1 MSSIITRSGVTV
13 SPEDAR
19 ALQANI
25 WRFYLF
31 RFFVDFQLWLPIWV
45 VYLTDERGLSLWQI
59 GALDAPF
66 WVLLIVLEVPTG
78 AIADRWGRKVS
89 LSYGAFANAIAVIV
103 FGLAGNFGI
112 LLISYMVWAAAFT
125 LYSGADSAFVYDSL
139 RAVGRENDYQKLWG
153 RTRAV
158 QAAGAIL
165 GLGIGS
171 LAAELVSLWVPV
183 VASGG
188 LMAMAWL
195 VSFTFKEPPRFD
207 EGEKQESY
215 IEVTR
220 NAFRVAFGRPAVR
233 LMMLLLAVVM
243 GVGVSMIILQQPFLD
258 SHHVTYGLFGPFLM
272 PGQFL
277 SIAGAL
283 LAYRVTAALGV
294 SRVVALMPVVVLIT
308 ALGLGSIDHLAAF
321 AFYPMTTLMFA
332 MSFVVISDYLNRRI
346 PSANRATILSIQ
358 NMIFSLIVAVMEA
371 LLTAIGYWRG
381 LPTACLTGAVI
392 LAVIGA
398 PLLALWLRAHRR
410 ESLDG
415 EAPVDAPEAEPEQA
429 RPP

>member
-1 MSSIITRSGVTV
+1 MPL

-19 ALQANI
+19 SLEANI

-139 RAVGRENDYQKLWG
+139 RAVGRENDYQKFCGAAPAPCRQQERSWG
-153 RTRAV
+153 WV
-158 QAAGAIL
+158 
-165 GLGIGS
+165 IGS

-207 EGEKQESY
+207 EGAEKQESY
-215 IEVTR
+215 IEVTKECVPR
-220 NAFRVAFGRPAVR
+220 GVR
-233 LMMLLLAVVM
+233 
-243 GVGVSMIILQQPFLD
+243 
-258 SHHVTYGLFGPFLM
+258 
-272 PGQFL
+272 
-277 SIAGAL
+277 
-283 LAYRVTAALGV
+283 AA
-294 SRVVALMPVVVLIT
+294 
-308 ALGLGSIDHLAAF
+308 
-321 AFYPMTTLMFA
+321 
-332 MSFVVISDYLNRRI
+332 RRC
-346 PSANRATILSIQ
+346 A
-358 NMIFSLIVAVMEA
+358 
-371 LLTAIGYWRG
+371 
-381 LPTACLTGAVI
+381 
-392 LAVIGA
+392 
-398 PLLALWLRAHRR
+398 
-410 ESLDG
+410 
-415 EAPVDAPEAEPEQA
+415 
-429 RPP
+429 

>member
-1 MSSIITRSGVTV
+1 MPL

-19 ALQANI
+19 SLQANI

-45 VYLTDERGLSLWQI
+45 VYLIDERGLSLWQI

-139 RAVGRENDYQKLWG
+139 RAIGRENDYQKFWG

-158 QAAGAIL
+158 QAVGAIL
-165 GLGIGS
+165 GLGVGS
-171 LAAELVSLWVPV
+171 LAAEFINLWVPV

-188 LMAMAWL
+188 LMAVAWL

-207 EGEKQESY
+207 EGAGQAGY
-215 IEVTR
+215 LQVTKD
-220 NAFRVAFGRPAVR
+220 AFRVAFGRPTVR
-233 LMMLLLAVVM
+233 MMMLLMAVVM

-258 SHHVTYGLFGPFLM
+258 SHDVRYGFFGLFLM

-277 SIAGAL
+277 SIAGSL
-283 LAYRVTAALGV
+283 LAYRLSVALGV
-294 SRVVALMPVVVLIT
+294 SRLIALMPLVVLIT
-308 ALGLGSIDHLAAF
+308 AVGLGAIDHLAAF
-321 AFYPMTTLMFA
+321 AFYPLTTLIFA
-332 MSFVVISDYLNRRI
+332 TSFVVISDYLNRRI
-346 PSANRATILSIQ
+346 PSGSRATILSIH
-358 NMIFSLIVAVMEA
+358 NMLFSLMVGGMEL
-371 LLTAIGYWRG
+371 LLTAVGFWQG
-381 LPTACLTGAVI
+381 LPFAYWTGAVF
-392 LAVIGA
+392 LAVVGT
-398 PLLALWLRAHRR
+398 PLLALWLREHRR
-410 ESLDG
+410 EALTDEESN
-415 EAPVDAPEAEPEQA
+415 EATEAEPA
-429 RPP
+429 PPP